1 MGLID
6 EIRAYE
12 PTCEQEELDRGQ
24 MLRFMTEHDDYL
36 LRSNL
41 VGHVT
46 TSIWTLDPT
55 RTKTLMVY
63 HNIYDSWSWVGGHA
77 DGCEDLRAVALRE
90 LREETGVTTG
100 RIVDDGIFSLET
112 LTVDGHEKGGSY
124 VPSHLHFNV
133 TVLAEADD
141 HERLLVNQSENRD
154 VRWFSLEDALQAA
167 SEPWMVER
175 VYRKLVTHR

>member
-12 PTCEQEELDRGQ
+12 PTCEQEEYDRRQ
-24 MLRFMTEHDDYL
+24 MLRFMAEHDDYL

-55 RTKTLMVY
+55 HTKTLMVY
-63 HNIYDSWSWVGGHA
+63 HNIYDSWSWIGGHA

-90 LREETGVTTG
+90 LQEETGVASG
-100 RIVDDGIFSLET
+100 RLVSEAIFSLET

-133 TVLAEADD
+133 TFLAEASDN
-141 HERLLVNQSENRD
+141 ERLLANEDENRG
-154 VRWFSLEDALQAA
+154 VRWFSLEDALSAS

-175 VYRKLVTHR
+175 VYRKLVAHR